1 MKSRDW
7 LTQPGGIAN
16 RLHGLRRA
24 AGLSGEQLAKL
35 LGWTRTKVPKIE
47 NGSHLPFS
55 PDGSL
60 AGGNRI
66 GSEHDR
72 SW

>member
-47 NGSHLPFS
+47 NGSKV
-55 PDGSL
+55 L
-60 AGGNRI
+60 ASTMAIDTASGC
-66 GSEHDR
+66 R
-72 SW
+72 SGEKST